1 MVNIGNDW
9 DALLKDAFSSEWYG
23 ELRRFLKEEYMSH
36 TVYPDMRDIFNALK
50 TTPYNSVKAVIL
62 GQDPYHNPGEA
73 HGMCFSVKPGVKTPP
88 SLVNIFKEI
97 NSDLGIRIPDNG
109 YLKPWAEQGVL
120 LLNTILTVRRN
131 EPYSHKGKGW
141 EKLTDTVIKLLNERP
156 DPVVFLLW
164 GAPARAKKSLI
175 TRPHHFV
182 LEAAHP
188 SPLSAHNGFFGCKH
202 FSKTNAILFSL
213 GKTPV
218 NWELPD
224 TASSVSDKFII

>member
-50 TTPYNSVKAVIL
+50 ATPYNSVKAVIL

-97 NSDLGIRIPDNG
+97 TSHPGIRIPDNG
-109 YLKPWAEQGVL
+109 YLQPCAEQGVL
-120 LLNTILTVRRN
+120 LLSTKLPVRRN
-131 EPYSHKGKGW
+131 APHSLKGTG
-141 EKLTDTVIKLLNERP
+141 R
-156 DPVVFLLW
+156 
-164 GAPARAKKSLI
+164 G
-175 TRPHHFV
+175 
-182 LEAAHP
+182 
-188 SPLSAHNGFFGCKH
+188 
-202 FSKTNAILFSL
+202 
-213 GKTPV
+213 
-218 NWELPD
+218 
-224 TASSVSDKFII
+224 